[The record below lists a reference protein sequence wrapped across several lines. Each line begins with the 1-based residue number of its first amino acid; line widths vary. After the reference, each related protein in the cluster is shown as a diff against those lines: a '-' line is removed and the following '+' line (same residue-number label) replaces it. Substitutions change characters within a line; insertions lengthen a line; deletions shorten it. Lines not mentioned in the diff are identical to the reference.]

1 MRQAVVMAAATAG
14 ALVLVPA
21 AFGHALIS
29 PPIAKTKVLQQFTL
43 SVPTEE
49 EGATTTSIE
58 LTLPSGF
65 TIDSYEPA
73 PGWKRAAHGQSV
85 TWSGGSIPTE
95 EDSVFRFNASLDSS
109 RDYRFSVRQTY
120 SDGKVVEWNG
130 PDGSDTPA
138 PLVEGVSSFGGGG
151 TSTLSIVALIV
162 AAVAVLLGITGLV
175 TKGRPL
181 A

>member
-1 MRQAVVMAAATAG
+1 MRKAVVMAAATVG

-21 AFGHALIS
+21 AFGHAVMS
-29 PPIAKTKVLQQFTL
+29 PPVAKAKVLQQFTL

-65 TIDSYEPA
+65 TIDSFEPS
-73 PGWKRAAHGQSV
+73 PGWKRSAHGQSV
-85 TWSGGSIPTE
+85 TWTGGRVPTD
-95 EDSVFRFNASLDSS
+95 EDSVFRFNANLDSS
-109 RDYRFSVRQTY
+109 REYRFSVRQTY

-130 PDGSDTPA
+130 AEGSDTPA
-138 PLVEGVSSFGGGG
+138 PLVDGVSSFGGGG
-151 TSTLSIVALIV
+151 TNTLSIVALIV
-162 AAVAVLLGITGLV
+162 AAIAVLLAITGLA

>member
-1 MRQAVVMAAATAG
+1 MRKAVVMAAATVG

-21 AFGHALIS
+21 AFGHAVMS
-29 PPIAKTKVLQQFTL
+29 PPVAKAKVLQQFTL

-65 TIDSYEPA
+65 TIDSFEPS
-73 PGWKRAAHGQSV
+73 PGWKRSAHGQSV
-85 TWSGGSIPTE
+85 TWTGGRVPTD
-95 EDSVFRFNASLDSS
+95 EDSVFRFNANLDSS
-109 RDYRFSVRQTY
+109 REYRFSVRQTY

-130 PDGSDTPA
+130 AEGSDTPA
-138 PLVEGVSSFGGGG
+138 PLVDGVSSFGGGG
-151 TSTLSIVALIV
+151 TNTLSIVALIV
-162 AAVAVLLGITGLV
+162 AAIAVLLAVTGLA